1 MMGVTDAAPKKD
13 SSQYGGLKPLR
24 TYQGDVSEV
33 MGKTKASVVSI
44 AVAEQKRK
52 TRIEPP
58 PKIETDVGTKNK
70 FYISAGITLFL
81 LGILVVGVFWYI
93 GTQNKTVQVA
103 ESSTILN
110 YDKEIDIVTAGLSR
124 AALVSKISDAENNFN
139 SPVNSVLYINTGEKN
154 APDNV
159 QTVLVT
165 LAPQIP
171 PELLR
176 NLSDSY
182 MFGVYSFDKNQ
193 PFVILTVDDFGI
205 GWSGMLKWEKTM
217 ISDLGGIF
225 GIASSSAPATGFA
238 FSDEGLN
245 NKDLRVVHNSGRQTV
260 LLYSFLDKN
269 TVLITTNENT
279 FNALLNKYLTGKM
292 VK

>member
-1 MMGVTDAAPKKD
+1 MPEENLQKNI
-13 SSQYGGLKPLR
+13 LKPLR

-52 TRIEPP
+52 TRIEPS
-58 PKIETDVGTKNK
+58 PKIETDVGMKNK
-70 FYISAGITLFL
+70 FYISAGIVLFA

-93 GTQNKTVQVA
+93 GTQNKTAQVA
-103 ESSTILN
+103 ESGTILN
-110 YDKEIDIVTAGLSR
+110 YDKEVDIAIASSTR

-139 SPVNSVLYINTGEKN
+139 SPANSILYINTGEKN
-154 APDNV
+154 APDDV

-176 NLSDSY
+176 NLSANY

-193 PFVILTVDDFGI
+193 PFVILTVDDFGQ
-205 GWSGMLKWEKTM
+205 GFSGMLKWEGTM
-217 ISDLGGIF
+217 IADLGGIF
-225 GIASSSAPATGFA
+225 GITASSSPAGGFA
-238 FSDEGLN
+238 FTDESVS
-245 NKDLRVVHNSGRQTV
+245 NKDLRIVRDTSRKTI

-279 FNALLNKYLTGKM
+279 FNALLNKYLTDKT